1 MTTKVSII
9 GAEFHAL
16 HGYYEEERLAGH
28 TFIVD
33 VEVTLQ
39 SFDSQ
44 DDNID
49 DTINYESIYSIIKAE
64 MEKTQKL
71 IETVA
76 LNIINRCKIEL
87 PNIKGANVKIEKL
100 APQLG
105 GKVAKSVIQLSF

>member
-33 VEVTLQ
+33 VEVTLM
-39 SFDSQ
+39 SFDSS
-44 DDNID
+44 DDNIN
-49 DTINYESIYSIIKAE
+49 DTVNYEAIYTIIKVE
-64 MEKTQKL
+64 MNNTQKL

-76 LNIINRCKIEL
+76 LNIINRCKAEL
-87 PNIKGANVKIEKL
+87 SNTQGVTVKIEKI

-105 GKVAKSVIQLSF
+105 GKVAKSVIQLSY